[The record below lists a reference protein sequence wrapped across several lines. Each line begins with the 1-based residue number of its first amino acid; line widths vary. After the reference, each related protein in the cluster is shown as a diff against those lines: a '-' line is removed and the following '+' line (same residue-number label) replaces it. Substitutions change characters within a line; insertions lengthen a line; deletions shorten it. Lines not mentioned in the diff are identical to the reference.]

1 MTADRRCPGE
11 QDRSQILH
19 RIEDSQT
26 LVVWLHDRESLGNK
40 MDMFIK
46 RNIDHFTLDDL
57 DLESLVAN
65 AIVINIEDGK
75 RTLFL
80 STIYNHQI

>member
-1 MTADRRCPGE
+1 
-11 QDRSQILH
+11 
-19 RIEDSQT
+19 
-26 LVVWLHDRESLGNK
+26 
-40 MDMFIK
+40 MFIK